1 MVKKYSS
8 KGYEVQR
15 IKGLGEQS
23 AEELWDSTMNPETRQ
38 LVQLTPDNMEDMISL
53 YDILMGNSSKNRRS
67 FIVEH
72 ARQYQMVREDS
83 EDEGDS
89 E

>member
-1 MVKKYSS
+1 
-8 KGYEVQR
+8 
-15 IKGLGEQS
+15 
-23 AEELWDSTMNPETRQ
+23 MNPETRQ

-89 E
+89 EWVKQINKKKKKEYKILKH

>member
-1 MVKKYSS
+1 M
-8 KGYEVQR
+8 QR

-38 LVQLTPDNMEDMISL
+38 LVQLTSNSIEDIISL
-53 YDILMGNSSKNRRS
+53 YDVLMGNSSKNRRS
-67 FIVEH
+67 FIIEH

>member
-1 MVKKYSS
+1 
-8 KGYEVQR
+8 
-15 IKGLGEQS
+15 
-23 AEELWDSTMNPETRQ
+23 MNPETRQ

-53 YDILMGNSSKNRRS
+53 YDIIMGSSSKNRRS

-89 E
+89 EWVKQINKKKKKEYKILKH

>member
-1 MVKKYSS
+1 
-8 KGYEVQR
+8 
-15 IKGLGEQS
+15 
-23 AEELWDSTMNPETRQ
+23 MNPETRQ
-38 LVQLTPDNMEDMISL
+38 LVQLTSNSIEDIISL
-53 YDILMGNSSKNRRS
+53 YDVLMGNSSKNRKI
-67 FIVEH
+67 FIIEH